1 MGLNSRSLN
10 NFIVISISSS
20 LGKMRIT
27 LEQVDYVSALGRL
40 ALSPDEKIKFMGQLD
55 DILKYM
61 DTLASV
67 STDNVEPMAGPVE
80 LFTPLREDL
89 VRPSLSV
96 DQALANAPSS
106 DGSSFVVPKII
117 E

>member
-1 MGLNSRSLN
+1 
-10 NFIVISISSS
+10 
-20 LGKMRIT
+20 
-27 LEQVDYVSALGRL
+27 
-40 ALSPDEKIKFMGQLD
+40 

-96 DQALANAPSS
+96 DQALANAPAT

>member
-1 MGLNSRSLN
+1 M
-10 NFIVISISSS
+10 
-20 LGKMRIT
+20 KIT
-27 LEQVDYVSALGRL
+27 LEQVDYVSVLGRL
-40 ALSPDEKIKFMGQLD
+40 ALTHDEKIKFMGQLD

-61 DTLASV
+61 DALESV
-67 STDNVEPMAGPVE
+67 PTDEVEPMAGPVD

-96 DQALANAPSS
+96 EDALANAPSS